1 MLCERRKLLL
11 GLFIMKVLH
20 LISGGDTGGAK
31 THIISLM
38 KQLNRM
44 IEAKV
49 ICFIK
54 DTFYYDLLKEGINI
68 EVFMQKSRMDMSVTK
83 RLVEEIQREGYDII
97 HCHGARANFLA
108 MFIKNKI
115 NKPMLTTIHSDY
127 RLDFRDNFYKR
138 IIFTPL
144 NALALRKFDYYIA
157 ISDEFKKMLV
167 DRGFKEDRIF
177 VVYNGI
183 DLEDEPAYVSKEEFL
198 NRYNIDAKDKIIA
211 GIIAR
216 LDLVKDHET
225 FIKAARK
232 VLEKRKD
239 IVFLIAGNGKD
250 ENRIKSMVK
259 ELNIEEHVYFLGYVE
274 DQYSFF
280 NAIDIN
286 VLTSVSES
294 FPYAILEGAKFKKP
308 IISTDV
314 GGIHHLIRD
323 GYNGWLIKVRDF
335 ETLADRLLYL
345 MENREIINTMG
356 ENLYKSVENSF
367 SSKSMAESHYNI
379 YEKIV
384 HIRR

>member
-1 MLCERRKLLL
+1 MLGERRKLLL

-38 KQLNRM
+38 KQLDKM
-44 IEAKV
+44 MEAKV

-83 RLVEEIQREGYDII
+83 RLIDEIQREDYDIV
-97 HCHGARANFLA
+97 HCHGARANFLG
-108 MFIKNKI
+108 MFIRNRI
-115 NKPMLTTIHSDY
+115 NKTMITTIHSDY
-127 RLDFRDNFYKR
+127 RLDFRDSFYKKV
-138 IIFTPL
+138 IFTPL

-167 DRGFKEDRIF
+167 DRGFKENRIF

-183 DLEDEPAYVSKEEFL
+183 DLENEPVFVSKEEFL
-198 NRYNIDAKDKIIA
+198 DRYSIKAEDKVIA
-211 GIIAR
+211 GIVAR

-225 FIKAARK
+225 FIRAARK
-232 VLEKRKD
+232 VLDIRKD
-239 IVFLIAGNGKD
+239 IVFLIAGTGKD
-250 ENRIKSMVK
+250 EARIKSMVK
-259 ELNIEEHVYFLGYVE
+259 ELDIEEHVYFLGYVE

-286 VLTSVSES
+286 VLTSISES
-294 FPYAILEGAKFKKP
+294 FPYAILEGARMKKP

-323 GYNGWLIKVRDF
+323 GYNGWLINIRDY
-335 ETLADRLLYL
+335 ETLAGRLLYF
-345 MENREIINTMG
+345 MENRESIKTMG

-367 SSKSMAESHYNI
+367 SSRSMAESHYNI
-379 YEKIV
+379 YEKIA